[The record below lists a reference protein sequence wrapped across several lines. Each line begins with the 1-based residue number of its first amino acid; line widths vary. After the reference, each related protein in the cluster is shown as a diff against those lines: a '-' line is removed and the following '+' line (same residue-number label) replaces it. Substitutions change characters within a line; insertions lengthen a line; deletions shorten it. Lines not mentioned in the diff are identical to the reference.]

1 MISEGVI
8 GGIGVTVGT
17 LFTAWITRRNAK
29 EQTSVTGF
37 AALTE
42 RLQKTLDDTDA
53 RTQKQLADEAART
66 TKAIARIDHLE
77 RIERRRR
84 ELARRH
90 EDWDRKVLVQ
100 LRQLTT
106 DPIPDPPPLD
116 TWEDDR

>member
-1 MISEGVI
+1 MDTTAVIGTVVVTI
-8 GGIGVTVGT
+8 GGIIAA
-17 LFTAWITRRNAK
+17 LFTRRSSKDTTAVGGFTELTK
-29 EQTSVTGF
+29 GLQQT
-37 AALTE
+37 L
-42 RLQKTLDDTDA
+42 K
-53 RTQKQLADEAART
+53 DEAART
-66 TKAIARIDHLE
+66 TAAIARIDHLE